1 MRNINK
7 FSTDNLNVINYYW
20 LNFCAQNSQDWRDF
34 LSLENFRTGNTSII
48 YYGCQYIIGTSY
60 F

>member
-1 MRNINK
+1 MLVTIIGSI
-7 FSTDNLNVINYYW
+7 FV
-20 LNFCAQNSQDWRDF
+20 QNSQDWRKF

-60 F
+60 FEKPTGCGKAIRL